1 MERINL
7 TAQRRTETGKGPAG
21 RLRKDGNVPA
31 VLYGPGIKAAI
42 PLTLSGK
49 ETHKVLHTAAGG
61 NVLVNL
67 TINGEDKPVMAMFK
81 AVSRHP
87 LAASIQHVD
96 FFEIRMD
103 HKIVADVPLRVVGKS
118 VGVALGGILQLEAR
132 KVKVEC
138 LPANIPDSLDVDV
151 TALAI
156 GSSLHVKDI
165 IFPEGVKAAGDAS
178 ATIVSVVAPTL
189 EAAPKTAEEVQ
200 AELAKSFEEKDKE
213 AGTEEKEKEKGK

>member
-7 TAQRRTETGKGPAG
+7 TAQRRAETGKCPAG
-21 RLRKDGNVPA
+21 RLRKMGNVPA
-31 VLYGPGIKAAI
+31 VLYGPGIKTAI
-42 PLTLSGK
+42 PLTLGGK
-49 ETHKVLHTAAGG
+49 ETNKVLHTAAGG

-67 TINGEDKPVMAMFK
+67 TVQGEDKPFMAMFK
-81 AVSRHP
+81 SVSRHP
-87 LAASIQHVD
+87 LEATIEHVD
-96 FFEIRMD
+96 FLEIRMD
-103 HKIVADVPLRVVGKS
+103 HEIVADVPVHVVGKS

-132 KVKVEC
+132 KIKVAC
-138 LPANIPDSLDVDV
+138 LPADIPDSLDVDV

-165 IFPEGVKAAGDAS
+165 VFPDGVKAAGDVAL
-178 ATIVSVVAPTL
+178 TIVSVVAPTL

-213 AGTEEKEKEKGK
+213 APEEKEKEKGK